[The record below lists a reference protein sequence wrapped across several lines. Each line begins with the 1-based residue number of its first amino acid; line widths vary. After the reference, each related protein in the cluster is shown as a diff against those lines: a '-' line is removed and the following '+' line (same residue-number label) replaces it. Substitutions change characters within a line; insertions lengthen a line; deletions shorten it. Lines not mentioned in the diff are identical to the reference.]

1 MWEHGGSS
9 LCVHGPFRY
18 VSAFPAYISL
28 PSQIIIGFFM
38 KFINLGFNNR
48 LSPLSPY
55 RYTATYGPRG
65 RQYAIGHGGHKEIG
79 IEEPQNVILVVSMD
93 LPMVR
98 SKPDAGFY
106 ENHRTPISIVQ
117 FRSSLTPSFSTARW
131 LGTCLVW
138 VLLSWSTLVPSS
150 LFAQATGS
158 QPAKVSLDFN
168 EIDIPVFARFIG
180 ELTGK
185 NFVLDET
192 IKKQG
197 GKISAFSPTKVSPD
211 QAFSM
216 FVAALEAARIAVVKK
231 DGNLYQLVPMGD
243 LPPERGVF
251 VYKLK
256 HANAT
261 DLAAVLTNLVA
272 RSQTVAQMTPGVR
285 PPIRPLTEFEAPVQ
299 VFADK
304 ATNSI
309 IVSSTKNAWAH
320 IHSVIRDLDI
330 RRKQV
335 FVEAVI
341 LEVQVDRL
349 RQIGTDPTQI
359 LGGGGATSG
368 AFRPLRGFGAINNTP
383 PDFSALAQAAQAV
396 TGGAAAGATGG
407 ASLLFNSANVRAF
420 LNLLMN
426 LTDTNILSTPQVL
439 AADNQKAKIVVGEN
453 RPFPT
458 GQAQGITGGTLVTIE
473 RKDVGVTLEL
483 TPQVLEDDLIRLE
496 IKQEITAIADN
507 VAQTIGSGSASIP
520 VGPTTTKR
528 SMETTTIAQDL
539 QTIVVGGLVR
549 DNITLSEKKIPF
561 LGDIP
566 WLGWAFKS
574 QNRQTEKLNL
584 LVFLTPHLVR
594 DDADMAELNAKKS
607 RDVNTLQRENRIEEP
622 TRLKQDVLERL
633 DPPPVLPQTSPPERF
648 GRP

>member
-1 MWEHGGSS
+1 
-9 LCVHGPFRY
+9 
-18 VSAFPAYISL
+18 
-28 PSQIIIGFFM
+28 M
-38 KFINLGFNNR
+38 KFISLGTKDR
-48 LSPLSPY
+48 MLPTRSVSVEHISP
-55 RYTATYGPRG
+55 GCVPRTS
-65 RQYAIGHGGHKEIG
+65 RRTDQYQAIGLEL
-79 IEEPQNVILVVSMD
+79 PQNVILVVSFD
-93 LPMVR
+93 PPMVR
-98 SKPDAGFY
+98 SNSLTKFH
-106 ENHRTPISIVQ
+106 ENHGIPSSIVQ
-117 FRSSLTPSFSTARW
+117 FHSSLTLVLPTAR
-131 LGTCLVW
+131 LVRTYLIGSLLCCLA
-138 VLLSWSTLVPSS
+138 LVPPNT
-150 LFAQATGS
+150 FAQGTTS

-231 DGNLYQLVPMGD
+231 DGNLYQIVPMGD

-272 RSQTVAQMTPGVR
+272 RSQTVAQITPGVR

-309 IVSSTKNAWAH
+309 IVSSTKNAWTH
-320 IHSVIRDLDI
+320 IHAVIRDLDI

-349 RQIGTDPTQI
+349 RQIGTDPTQV
-359 LGGGGATSG
+359 LGAGKSGFLQGIGGFNRAPEELASV
-368 AFRPLRGFGAINNTP
+368 
-383 PDFSALAQAAQAV
+383 AQAISGV
-396 TGGAAAGATGG
+396 AAGGATGG
-407 ASLLFNSANVRAF
+407 AVTVLNTLNVRAF
-420 LNLLMN
+420 MNLLMN

-496 IKQEITAIADN
+496 IKQEITAIAEN

-528 SMETTTIAQDL
+528 SMETTTIAQDQ
-539 QTIVVGGLVR
+539 QTLVVGGLVR
-549 DNITLSEKKIPF
+549 DNITLSERKIPL

-566 WLGWAFKS
+566 WLGWLFKS
-574 QNRQTEKLNL
+574 QNRQMEKLNL

-594 DDADMAELNAKKS
+594 DEADMAELNARKA

-633 DPPPVLPQTSPPERF
+633 EPPSVVPQVSPTDKLI
-648 GRP
+648 RP

>member
-1 MWEHGGSS
+1 MLTRSLFHSRKTIRERRTLYGVLL
-9 LCVHGPFRY
+9 LCVFC
-18 VSAFPAYISL
+18 L
-28 PSQIIIGFFM
+28 PSTLFSQG
-38 KFINLGFNNR
+38 
-48 LSPLSPY
+48 
-55 RYTATYGPRG
+55 T
-65 RQYAIGHGGHKEIG
+65 GG
-79 IEEPQNVILVVSMD
+79 
-93 LPMVR
+93 
-98 SKPDAGFY
+98 
-106 ENHRTPISIVQ
+106 
-117 FRSSLTPSFSTARW
+117 
-131 LGTCLVW
+131 
-138 VLLSWSTLVPSS
+138 
-150 LFAQATGS
+150 
-158 QPAKVSLDFN
+158 QPPKVALDFN
-168 EIDIPVFARFIG
+168 EVDIPVFVRFIS

-197 GKISAFSPTKVSPD
+197 GKISAFSPTKVSTD

-216 FVAALEAARIAVVKK
+216 FVAALEAARMAVVHKG
-231 DGNLYQLVPMGD
+231 GNLYQIVPMGD

-256 HANAT
+256 HGNAT
-261 DLAAVLTNLVA
+261 DMAAVLTNLVA
-272 RSQTVAQMTPGVR
+272 RSQTVAQFTPGTR

-309 IVSSTKNAWAH
+309 IISSTKGAWTH
-320 IHSVIRDLDI
+320 LHSVIRDLDTK
-330 RRKQV
+330 RKQV

-349 RQIGTDPTQI
+349 RQIGTDPTQV
-359 LGGGGATSG
+359 LGFGKSG
-368 AFRPLRGFGAINNTP
+368 AFQGIGALNNTP
-383 PDFSALAQAAQAV
+383 PELAAIAQAV
-396 TGGAAAGATGG
+396 TGAAAGATGG
-407 ASLLFNSANVRAF
+407 GSLLLNTANVRAF
-420 LNLLMN
+420 MNLLMN

-496 IKQEITAIADN
+496 IKQEITAIAEN

-539 QTIVVGGLVR
+539 QTLVIGGLVR
-549 DNITLSEKKIPF
+549 DNITLSEKKIPL

-566 WLGWAFKS
+566 WLGWLFRS

-594 DDADMAELNAKKS
+594 DEADMIELNARKA
-607 RDVNTLQRENRIEEP
+607 RDINTLQRDNRIEEP
-622 TRLKQDVLERL
+622 TKLKQDVLDRL
-633 DPPPVLPQTSPPERF
+633 EHPGIPSPPSID
-648 GRP
+648 GKSKP